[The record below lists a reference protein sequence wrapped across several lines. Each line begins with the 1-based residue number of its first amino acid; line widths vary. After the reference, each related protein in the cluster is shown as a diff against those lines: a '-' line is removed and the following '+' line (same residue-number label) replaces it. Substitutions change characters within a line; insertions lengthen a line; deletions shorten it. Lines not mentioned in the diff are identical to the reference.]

1 MSRFANI
8 IATVE
13 SLSESGALGATED
26 ALEAAQTATDV
37 AEGNVEVIEGV
48 AEIDNMDTGIED
60 AFEAEGKIEDL
71 LDAAEETLKEG
82 GMSEAEAKLLEV
94 SHESIMSTLG
104 MGHRNTQLSRNPVC
118 SLESYAGEQTR
129 RSATM
134 VTIESLKDSAMG
146 IAKNIVAALK
156 AALATVLNFIVG
168 LLRNRGLMEK
178 HLNNLKSKVD
188 KIDTTKFKKSKE
200 DFAAAA
206 SSLTVD
212 GKASVATATQI
223 LESAKKVVAGAITIS
238 SVLKT
243 KADADPEEA
252 VSAVRSAVT
261 SIGRHGDGYGHLTG
275 GRHLKIEEKDGVI
288 NVTASEGSA
297 KADKIA
303 APSKQ
308 EMSGLLTKALEVIR
322 GLREFEKTQT
332 KLKDA
337 VEAIVARLN
346 EYTSVV
352 RSKIGTEESKKKG
365 EEAAKARKTARVART
380 IMTKAGGIMPS
391 LAFAAVKAVADYV
404 TAGLRNYRGE
414 GGEGSAASIGGQA
427 AASPDVPRLK

>member
-1 MSRFANI
+1 MSRFASI
-8 IATVE
+8 LSTVE
-13 SLSESGALGATED
+13 SLSESGQLGATED

-37 AEGNVEVIEGV
+37 AEGNAEVIEGTG
-48 AEIDNMDTGIED
+48 AIENLDTGIED
-60 AFEAEGKIEDL
+60 AFEAEDKIEDL
-71 LDAAEETLKEG
+71 LEAAEETMQEG
-82 GMSEAEAKLLEV
+82 GMSESEAKLLEV

-104 MGHRNTQLSRNPVC
+104 MGHRTSGLSNNPIL
-118 SLESYAGEQTR
+118 SMESYGSEQTR
-129 RSATM
+129 LSATM
-134 VTIESLKDSAMG
+134 ATVESLKDSAKTIATN
-146 IAKNIVAALK
+146 IAKALK
-156 AALATVLNFIVG
+156 AALTTVINFIVG

-178 HLNNLKSKVD
+178 HLNNLKSQVD
-188 KIDTTKFKKSKE
+188 KLDTTKYSKAKE
-200 DFAAAA
+200 DFATAAGP
-206 SSLTVD
+206 LTVD
-212 GKASVATATQI
+212 GKASVATANQI
-223 LESAKKVVAGAITIS
+223 LDSAKKVVAAAVTIS

-252 VSAVRSAVT
+252 VTAVRSAVT
-261 SIGRHGDGYGHLTG
+261 GIGRNGDGYGHLTA
-275 GRHLKIEEKDGVI
+275 GRHLKIEEKEGTI

-308 EMSGLLTKALEVIR
+308 EMAGLLTKALDVIK

-337 VEAIVARLN
+337 VEAIIARLN

-414 GGEGSAASIGGQA
+414 GGTAAGKTGSA
-427 AASPDVPRLK
+427 PDVPRLT

>member
-1 MSRFANI
+1 MSRFAHI
-8 IATVE
+8 ISTVE
-13 SLSESGALGATED
+13 NLSESGALGATED

-37 AEGNVEVIEGV
+37 AEGNAEVIEG
-48 AEIDNMDTGIED
+48 AGAIDNMDTGIED
-60 AFEAEGKIEDL
+60 AFEAENKIEDL
-71 LDAAEETLKEG
+71 LEAAEETMKDG
-82 GMSEAEAKLLEV
+82 GMSESEAKLLEV

-104 MGHRNTQLSRNPVC
+104 MGHRTSGLSANPVL
-118 SLESYAGEQTR
+118 SMESYGSAQTR
-129 RSATM
+129 LSATM
-134 VTIESLKDSAMG
+134 ATVESLKENAKS
-146 IAKNIVAALK
+146 IAANIVRALK
-156 AALATVLNFIVG
+156 AALATVVNFIVG
-168 LLRNRGLMEK
+168 LLRNRALMEK
-178 HLNNLKSKVD
+178 HLNNLKSQVD
-188 KIDTTKFKKSKE
+188 KIDTTKYSKSKE
-200 DFAAAA
+200 DFATAAGP
-206 SSLTVD
+206 LTVD
-212 GKASVATATQI
+212 GKASVATANQI
-223 LESAKKVVAGAITIS
+223 LDSAKKVIAAAVTIS

-243 KADADPEEA
+243 KADADPDEA
-252 VSAVRSAVT
+252 VAAVRAAVT
-261 SIGRHGDGYGHLTG
+261 GIGRHGDGYGHLTA
-275 GRHLKIEEKDGVI
+275 GRHLKIEEKEGSI

-308 EMSGLLTKALEVIR
+308 EMSGLLGKALEVIR

-337 VEAIVARLN
+337 VDAIIARLN

-352 RSKIGTEESKKKG
+352 RSKVGTEESKKKG

-414 GGEGSAASIGGQA
+414 GGSAAAGNSGSA
-427 AASPDVPRLK
+427 PDVPRLT